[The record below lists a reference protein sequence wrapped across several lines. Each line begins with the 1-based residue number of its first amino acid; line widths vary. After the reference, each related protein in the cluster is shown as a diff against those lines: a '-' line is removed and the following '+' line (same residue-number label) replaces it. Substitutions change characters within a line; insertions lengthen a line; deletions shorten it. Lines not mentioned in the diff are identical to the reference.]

1 MSPSGRGNPRILEG
15 PYLGG
20 VGTNGVDVPP
30 SSGTPLSG
38 APWTPLGRITMVDP
52 VEEPT
57 TVPDEESSRRP
68 GGRGVTSE
76 DQGLRSQEGGGLTVK
91 EGQIRKR
98 ESGVDKERK
107 KFRRELGERSVLH
120 ETLLSNHRLIN

>member
-1 MSPSGRGNPRILEG
+1 
-15 PYLGG
+15 
-20 VGTNGVDVPP
+20 
-30 SSGTPLSG
+30 
-38 APWTPLGRITMVDP
+38 MVDP